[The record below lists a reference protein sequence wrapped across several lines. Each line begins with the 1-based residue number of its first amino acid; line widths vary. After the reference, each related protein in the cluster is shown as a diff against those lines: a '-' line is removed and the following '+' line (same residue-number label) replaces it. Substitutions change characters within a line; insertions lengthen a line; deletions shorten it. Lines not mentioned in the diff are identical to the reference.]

1 MMMNDDLKKRTGYAR
16 ILSALQLTRL
26 ESPYSKSP
34 VKSPV
39 KSLGN
44 IQRNALRF
52 SLEAPIPKII
62 VCENC
67 PDKPEF
73 YGKEYHGLLGHKE
86 ATVLLENEPNGAFLI
101 RRGNPYNDFYTLTW
115 RFNNRIHHYKLYY
128 DGTYYLKDKRYETV
142 YDLVADGLIIRHMEL
157 KAHHILDMINSE
169 QHRTRY
175 TESPYV
181 TLNRRKLNTLS
192 QIKQNSNRSSPINN
206 KTETQN
212 IELDVEPKKPMLD
225 LTPTLEDNPLIIK
238 YSKCHSFKVHTFKGL
253 NWCELCANF
262 LWGFTAQGV
271 KCEDCGF
278 IAHSKC
284 SERVPNHCV
293 PDLKKLR
300 GVFGIDLTTL
310 LNAHAS
316 TLPFVVR
323 KCVIEIE
330 SRGMDSEGIYRVSGF
345 ADEIEALK
353 MAFDKDGEA
362 TDLSVYS
369 NINVV
374 AGTLKLYLRLL
385 PVPLI
390 TYEVHPKLVEA
401 IQVKTTAAQ
410 ITMLRQCLDMLP
422 PAHFNCLQYM
432 VQHLH
437 RVTQQAEVNK
447 MSAHNLS
454 TVFAPTLVATP
465 PAITDLAF
473 EIRALQALIENCPQ
487 IYYGNK

>member
-1 MMMNDDLKKRTGYAR
+1 MDNLKNIWKPELYR
-16 ILSALQLTRL
+16 IQ
-26 ESPYSKSP
+26 
-34 VKSPV
+34 
-39 KSLGN
+39 
-44 IQRNALRF
+44 
-52 SLEAPIPKII
+52 LEAPVPKRVI
-62 VCENC
+62 CENC
-67 PDKPEF
+67 PERPEF
-73 YGKEYHGLLGHKE
+73 YGKEYHGVMGHKE
-86 ATVLLENEPNGAFLI
+86 AALILDGESNGSFLI
-101 RRGNPYNDFYTLTW
+101 RKGNESNDFYTLSW
-115 RFNNRIHHYKLYY
+115 RFNDRIHHYKLFY
-128 DGTYYLKDKRYETV
+128 DGTHYIKEKRYDTI
-142 YDLVADGLIIRHMEL
+142 YDLVADGLIICHMEL
-157 KAHHILDMINSE
+157 KAHHILEMINS
-169 QHRTRY
+169 RTNY

-181 TLNRRKLNTLS
+181 TLNRRKLKSTLTEIH
-192 QIKQNSNRSSPINN
+192 QTPKNASPISRNDDQILEIVSDK
-206 KTETQN
+206 KT
-212 IELDVEPKKPMLD
+212 LV
-225 LTPTLEDNPLIIK
+225 LTPTIEDSPLLYK
-238 YSKCHSFKVHTFKGL
+238 YLKSHNFKVHTFKGL

-284 SERVPNHCV
+284 SDVVPNHCL

-310 LNAHAS
+310 LNAHSS

-323 KCVIEIE
+323 KCVNEIE
-330 SRGMDSEGIYRVSGF
+330 ARGMDSEGIYRVSGF

-353 MAFDKDGEA
+353 LAFDKDGEA
-362 TDLSVYS
+362 ADLSVYS
-369 NINVV
+369 NINVI

-385 PVPLI
+385 PVPLV
-390 TYEVHPKLVEA
+390 TYEVHPALVNA
-401 IQVKTTAAQ
+401 IQMKTTALQ
-410 ITMLRQCLDMLP
+410 VTMLRECLDMLP

-437 RVTQQAEVNK
+437 RVSQQADVNK

-473 EIRALQALIENCPQ
+473 EIRALQALIDYCPQ

>member
-1 MMMNDDLKKRTGYAR
+1 MEDLR
-16 ILSALQLTRL
+16 
-26 ESPYSKSP
+26 
-34 VKSPV
+34 
-39 KSLGN
+39 N
-44 IQRNALRF
+44 IWKPELYHIQM
-52 SLEAPIPKII
+52 EAPLPKRIS
-62 VCENC
+62 CDNC
-67 PDKPEF
+67 TDRPEF
-73 YGKEYHGLLGHKE
+73 YGKEYHGILGHKE

-101 RRGNPYNDFYTLTW
+101 RKGNEYNDFYTLTW
-115 RFNNRIHHYKLYY
+115 RFNDRIHHYKLYY
-128 DGTYYLKDKRYETV
+128 DGTHYMKDKRYDTI
-142 YDLVADGLIIRHMEL
+142 YDLVADGLITCHMEL
-157 KAHHILDMINSE
+157 KAQPILDMINAKAN
-169 QHRTRY
+169 Y

-192 QIKQNSNRSSPINN
+192 RIQQTTNKSSPLFND
-206 KTETQN
+206 K
-212 IELDVEPKKPMLD
+212 IEVKPPVDNTTKKPTFD
-225 LTPTLEDNPLIIK
+225 LTPTWEENPLLMK
-238 YSKCHSFKVHTFKGL
+238 YSKSHSFKVHTFKGL

-284 SERVPNHCV
+284 SERVPNHCT
-293 PDLKKLR
+293 PDLKKIR

-310 LNAHAS
+310 LNAHSS

-323 KCVIEIE
+323 KCVNEIE
-330 SRGMDSEGIYRVSGF
+330 ARGMDSEGIYRVSGF

-362 TDLSVYS
+362 ADLSQYS

-385 PVPLI
+385 PVPLV
-390 TYEVHPKLVEA
+390 TYEVHPKLVQA
-401 IQVKTTAAQ
+401 IQIKTVSSQ
-410 ITMLRQCLDMLP
+410 VSMLRECLDSLP

-437 RVTQQAEVNK
+437 RVSQLAEVNK

-473 EIRALQALIENCPQ
+473 EIRALQALIEYCPQ
-487 IYYGNK
+487 IYYGNN

>member
-1 MMMNDDLKKRTGYAR
+1 
-16 ILSALQLTRL
+16 
-26 ESPYSKSP
+26 
-34 VKSPV
+34 
-39 KSLGN
+39 
-44 IQRNALRF
+44 
-52 SLEAPIPKII
+52 
-62 VCENC
+62 
-67 PDKPEF
+67 
-73 YGKEYHGLLGHKE
+73 
-86 ATVLLENEPNGAFLI
+86 
-101 RRGNPYNDFYTLTW
+101 
-115 RFNNRIHHYKLYY
+115 
-128 DGTYYLKDKRYETV
+128 
-142 YDLVADGLIIRHMEL
+142 MEL
-157 KAHHILDMINSE
+157 KAHHILEMINLQTS
-169 QHRTRY
+169 Y

-181 TLNRRKLNTLS
+181 TLNRKKLNTLTKIHQTS
-192 QIKQNSNRSSPINN
+192 RSASPAVIKKDDIESFGLN
-206 KTETQN
+206 KKMN
-212 IELDVEPKKPMLD
+212 FD
-225 LTPTLEDNPLIIK
+225 LTPTIEDAPYFK
-238 YSKCHSFKVHTFKGL
+238 YSKNHNFKVHTFKGL

-284 SERVPNHCV
+284 SERVPNHCL

-310 LNAHAS
+310 LNAHSS

-323 KCVIEIE
+323 KCVNEIE
-330 SRGMDSEGIYRVSGF
+330 TRGLDQEGIYRVSGF

-353 MAFDKDGEA
+353 MAFDRDGEA

-390 TYEVHPKLVEA
+390 TYDVHPKLISA
-401 IQVKTTAAQ
+401 IQLKTSMVQ
-410 ITMLRQCLDMLP
+410 ISMLRECLDNLP

-432 VQHLH
+432 VQHLYKVSQH
-437 RVTQQAEVNK
+437 AELNK

-465 PAITDLAF
+465 PAITDLSF
-473 EIRALQALIENCPQ
+473 EIRALQAIIENCPQ
-487 IYYGNK
+487 IYYVCK

>member
-1 MMMNDDLKKRTGYAR
+1 MENLKNIWKPELYR
-16 ILSALQLTRL
+16 IQM
-26 ESPYSKSP
+26 
-34 VKSPV
+34 
-39 KSLGN
+39 
-44 IQRNALRF
+44 
-52 SLEAPIPKII
+52 EAPVPKRIT
-62 VCENC
+62 CEAC
-67 PDKPEF
+67 SDRPEF
-73 YGKEYHGLLGHKE
+73 YGKEYHGIMGHKE
-86 ATVLLENEPNGAFLI
+86 ATLILEDEPNGAFLI
-101 RRGNPYNDFYTLTW
+101 RKGNEFNDFYTLTW
-115 RFNNRIHHYKLYY
+115 RFNNKIHHYKLYY
-128 DGTYYLKDKRYETV
+128 DGTHYIKDKRYDSI
-142 YDLVADGLIIRHMEL
+142 YDLVADGLITCHMEL
-157 KAHHILDMINSE
+157 KAHHILEMINS
-169 QHRTRY
+169 RTNY

-181 TLNRRKLNTLS
+181 TLNRRKLNTLTKNY
-192 QIKQNSNRSSPINN
+192 QESNRASPINISEGKILEIASDLGKVN
-206 KTETQN
+206 F
-212 IELDVEPKKPMLD
+212 D
-225 LTPTLEDNPLIIK
+225 LTPAIEDSPLLYK
-238 YSKCHSFKVHTFKGL
+238 YLKPHSFKVHTFKGL

-284 SERVPNHCV
+284 SENVPNHCL

-310 LNAHAS
+310 LNAHSS

-323 KCVIEIE
+323 KCVNEIE
-330 SRGMDSEGIYRVSGF
+330 ARGMDSEGIYRVSGF

-369 NINVV
+369 NINVI

-390 TYEVHPKLVEA
+390 TFEVHPKLVNA
-401 IQVKTTAAQ
+401 IQTKTTALQ
-410 ITMLRQCLDMLP
+410 VSMLRECLDSLP

-437 RVTQQAEVNK
+437 RVSQRADENK

-473 EIRALQALIENCPQ
+473 EIRALQVLIEFCPQ
-487 IYYGNK
+487 IYYGNQ

>member
-1 MMMNDDLKKRTGYAR
+1 MENLRNIWKPELYR
-16 ILSALQLTRL
+16 IQ
-26 ESPYSKSP
+26 
-34 VKSPV
+34 
-39 KSLGN
+39 
-44 IQRNALRF
+44 
-52 SLEAPIPKII
+52 LEAPVPKRII
-62 VCENC
+62 CEEC
-67 PDKPEF
+67 SDRPLF
-73 YGKEYHGLLGHKE
+73 YGKEYHGIMGHKE
-86 ATVLLENEPNGAFLI
+86 ATLLLEDEPNGAFLI
-101 RRGNPYNDFYTLTW
+101 RKGNEHNDFYTLTW
-115 RFNNRIHHYKLYY
+115 RFNNKVHHYKLYY
-128 DGTYYLKDKRYETV
+128 DGTHYIKDKRYDSI
-142 YDLVADGLIIRHMEL
+142 YDLVADGLITCHMEL
-157 KAHHILDMINSE
+157 KARHIMEMINS
-169 QHRTRY
+169 QTNY

-181 TLNRRKLNTLS
+181 TLNRRKINTLTKIH
-192 QIKQNSNRSSPINN
+192 QASNRSSPIIN
-206 KTETQN
+206 KN
-212 IELDVEPKKPMLD
+212 DGKIIEIESDIKKMNFD
-225 LTPTLEDNPLIIK
+225 LTPTLEDSPLLSK
-238 YSKCHSFKVHTFKGL
+238 YTKSHSFKVHTFKGL

-310 LNAHAS
+310 LNAHSS
-316 TLPFVVR
+316 TLPFVVK

-330 SRGMDSEGIYRVSGF
+330 TRGLDSEGIYRVSGF

-369 NINVV
+369 NINVI

-390 TYEVHPKLVEA
+390 TFEVHPKLVNA
-401 IQVKTTAAQ
+401 IQTKTAALQ
-410 ITMLRQCLDMLP
+410 VTMLREALDMLP

-437 RVTQQAEVNK
+437 RIAQHADVNK

-473 EIRALQALIENCPQ
+473 EIRALQALIEYCPQ

>member
-1 MMMNDDLKKRTGYAR
+1 MENLKNIWKPELYR
-16 ILSALQLTRL
+16 IQM
-26 ESPYSKSP
+26 
-34 VKSPV
+34 
-39 KSLGN
+39 
-44 IQRNALRF
+44 
-52 SLEAPIPKII
+52 EAPKPKRV
-62 VCENC
+62 VCDNLE
-67 PDKPEF
+67 DRPEF
-73 YGKEYHGLLGHKE
+73 YGREYHGVMSHKE
-86 ATVLLENEPNGAFLI
+86 ATAILENEPNGAFLI
-101 RRGNPYNDFYTLTW
+101 RKGSQNNDFYTLTLK
-115 RFNNRIHHYKLYY
+115 FDDKIHHYKLYY
-128 DGTYYLKDKRYETV
+128 DGSHYIGTKHYETI
-142 YDLVADGLIIRHMEL
+142 YDLVADGLVTCHMEL
-157 KAHHILDMINSE
+157 KAHHIVEMINS
-169 QHRTRY
+169 RASY
-175 TESPYV
+175 PESPYV

-192 QIKQNSNRSSPINN
+192 RMQQTSNNSSPIIINTES
-206 KTETQN
+206 KVITETDG
-212 IELDVEPKKPMLD
+212 LKKPPFD
-225 LTPTLEDNPLIIK
+225 LTPSIEDNPL
-238 YSKCHSFKVHTFKGL
+238 
-253 NWCELCANF
+253 LCANF

-310 LNAHAS
+310 LNAHSS
-316 TLPFVVR
+316 TLPFVVK
-323 KCVIEIE
+323 KCVNEIE
-330 SRGMDSEGIYRVSGF
+330 DRGMDSEGIYRVSGF

-353 MAFDKDGEA
+353 LAFDRDGEA
-362 TDLSVYS
+362 ADLSVYS

-390 TYEVHPKLVEA
+390 TYEVHPKLVQA
-401 IQVKTTAAQ
+401 IQMKTQAQQ
-410 ITMLRQCLDMLP
+410 ITSLRECLDSLP

-437 RVTQQAEVNK
+437 RVSQLADVNK

-473 EIRALQALIENCPQ
+473 EIRALQILIEHCPQ
-487 IYYGNK
+487 IYYGSK

>member
-1 MMMNDDLKKRTGYAR
+1 MENLKNIWKPELYR
-16 ILSALQLTRL
+16 IQ
-26 ESPYSKSP
+26 
-34 VKSPV
+34 
-39 KSLGN
+39 
-44 IQRNALRF
+44 
-52 SLEAPIPKII
+52 LEAPTPKRLI
-62 VCENC
+62 CENC
-67 PDKPEF
+67 PDRPEF
-73 YGKEYHGLLGHKE
+73 YGKEYHGIMGHKE
-86 ATVLLENEPNGAFLI
+86 ASLLLENESNGAFLI
-101 RRGNPYNDFYTLTW
+101 RKGNQHNDFFTLTW
-115 RFNNRIHHYKLYY
+115 RFNDKIHHYKLYY
-128 DGTYYLKDKRYETV
+128 DGTHYIKDKRYDTI
-142 YDLVADGLIIRHMEL
+142 YDLVADGLITCHMEI
-157 KAHHILDMINSE
+157 KAHHILEMINS
-169 QHRTRY
+169 RTSY
-175 TESPYV
+175 TDSPYV
-181 TLNRRKLNTLS
+181 TLNRRKMNTLS
-192 QIKQNSNRSSPINN
+192 QMHKASNRSSPIINRL
-206 KTETQN
+206 ETTQS
-212 IELDVEPKKPMLD
+212 DVTVKKMNYD
-225 LTPTLEDNPLIIK
+225 LTPTIEDIPLLYK
-238 YSKCHSFKVHTFKGL
+238 YSKAHTFKVHTFKGL

-284 SERVPNHCV
+284 SERVPNHCL

-310 LNAHAS
+310 LNAHSS
-316 TLPFVVR
+316 TLPFVVK
-323 KCVIEIE
+323 KCVNEIE
-330 SRGMDSEGIYRVSGF
+330 ARGMDSEGIYRVSGF

-369 NINVV
+369 NINVI

-390 TYEVHPKLVEA
+390 TYEVHPKLVSA
-401 IQVKTTAAQ
+401 IQMKTTSVQ
-410 ITMLRQCLDMLP
+410 VTMLRECLDLLP

-437 RVTQQAEVNK
+437 RVSQLAEVNK

-465 PAITDLAF
+465 QAISDLAS
-473 EIRALQALIENCPQ
+473 EIRALQTLIEYCPQ

>member
-1 MMMNDDLKKRTGYAR
+1 MENLRNIWKPELYR
-16 ILSALQLTRL
+16 IQ
-26 ESPYSKSP
+26 
-34 VKSPV
+34 
-39 KSLGN
+39 
-44 IQRNALRF
+44 
-52 SLEAPIPKII
+52 LEAPVPKPLI
-62 VCENC
+62 CENC
-67 PDKPEF
+67 PVRPEF
-73 YGKEYHGLLGHKE
+73 YGKEYHGIMGHKE
-86 ATVLLENEPNGAFLI
+86 ASLLLDNEPNGAFLI
-101 RRGNPYNDFYTLTW
+101 RKGNENNDFYTLTW
-115 RFNNRIHHYKLYY
+115 RFNDKVHHYKLYY
-128 DGTYYLKDKRYETV
+128 DGTHYIKDKRYETIH
-142 YDLVADGLIIRHMEL
+142 DLVADGLITCHMEI
-157 KAHHILDMINSE
+157 KAHHILEMINS
-169 QHRTRY
+169 RTSY
-175 TESPYV
+175 TDSPYV
-181 TLNRRKLNTLS
+181 TLNRRKMNTLS
-192 QIKQNSNRSSPINN
+192 QIHQASNRSSPITNRLENAN
-206 KTETQN
+206 KPNVTVKRIN
-212 IELDVEPKKPMLD
+212 FD
-225 LTPTLEDNPLIIK
+225 LTPTIEDIPLLYK
-238 YSKCHSFKVHTFKGL
+238 YSKSHSFKVHTFKGL

-278 IAHSKC
+278 IAHTKC
-284 SERVPNHCV
+284 SERVPNHCL

-310 LNAHAS
+310 LNAHSS
-316 TLPFVVR
+316 TLPFVVK
-323 KCVIEIE
+323 KCVNEIE
-330 SRGMDSEGIYRVSGF
+330 TRGMDSEGIYRVSGF

-369 NINVV
+369 NINVI

-390 TYEVHPKLVEA
+390 TYEVHPKLVNA
-401 IQVKTTAAQ
+401 IQMKTTAAQ
-410 ITMLRQCLDMLP
+410 VTSLRECLDLLP

-437 RVTQQAEVNK
+437 RVSQLADLNK

-473 EIRALQALIENCPQ
+473 EIRALQALIEFCPQ

>member
-1 MMMNDDLKKRTGYAR
+1 MENLRNIWKPELYR
-16 ILSALQLTRL
+16 IQM
-26 ESPYSKSP
+26 
-34 VKSPV
+34 
-39 KSLGN
+39 
-44 IQRNALRF
+44 
-52 SLEAPIPKII
+52 EAPLPKRIS
-62 VCENC
+62 CENC
-67 PDKPEF
+67 PDRPEF
-73 YGKEYHGLLGHKE
+73 YGKEYHGIMGHKE
-86 ATVLLENEPNGAFLI
+86 ATLLLENEPNGAFLI
-101 RRGNPYNDFYTLTW
+101 RKGNQYNDFYTLTW
-115 RFNNRIHHYKLYY
+115 RFDDKIHHYKLYY
-128 DGTYYLKDKRYETV
+128 DGTHYIKDKRYDTI
-142 YDLVADGLIIRHMEL
+142 YDLVADGLITCHMEL
-157 KAHHILDMINSE
+157 KAHQILEMINSKAN
-169 QHRTRY
+169 Y

-192 QIKQNSNRSSPINN
+192 QIQQTTNKPIVSPA
-206 KTETQN
+206 K
-212 IELDVEPKKPMLD
+212 VESKLAIDISAPKKPVFD
-225 LTPTLEDNPLIIK
+225 LTPSSEDNPLLIK
-238 YSKCHSFKVHTFKGL
+238 YSKSHSFKTHTFKGL

-284 SERVPNHCV
+284 SERVPNHCL

-310 LNAHAS
+310 LNAHSS

-323 KCVIEIE
+323 KCVNEIE
-330 SRGMDSEGIYRVSGF
+330 ARGMDSEGIYRVSGF

-362 TDLSVYS
+362 ADLSVYS
-369 NINVV
+369 NINVI

-390 TYEVHPKLVEA
+390 TYEVHPKLVQA
-401 IQVKTTAAQ
+401 IQTKTVASQ
-410 ITMLRQCLDMLP
+410 IAMLRECLDLLP

-437 RVTQQAEVNK
+437 RVSQQAEVNK

-473 EIRALQALIENCPQ
+473 EIRALQALIEYCPQ

>member
-1 MMMNDDLKKRTGYAR
+1 MENIKNIWKPELYR
-16 ILSALQLTRL
+16 IQM
-26 ESPYSKSP
+26 
-34 VKSPV
+34 
-39 KSLGN
+39 
-44 IQRNALRF
+44 
-52 SLEAPIPKII
+52 EAPLPKR
-62 VCENC
+62 VSCENC
-67 PDKPEF
+67 FDRPEF
-73 YGKEYHGLLGHKE
+73 YGKEYHGIVGHKE
-86 ATVLLENEPNGAFLI
+86 ATALLENEPNGAFLI
-101 RRGNPYNDFYTLTW
+101 RKGNQYNDFYTLTW
-115 RFNNRIHHYKLYY
+115 RFNDKIHHYKLYY
-128 DGTYYLKDKRYETV
+128 DGTHYIKEKRYDTI
-142 YDLVADGLIIRHMEL
+142 YDLVADGLITCHMEL
-157 KAHHILDMINSE
+157 KASHILEMINS
-169 QHRTRY
+169 RANY
-175 TESPYV
+175 TDSPYV
-181 TLNRRKLNTLS
+181 TLNRRKLRTLS
-192 QIKQNSNRSSPINN
+192 NIQQASNKSSPVI
-206 KTETQN
+206 KVDDKN
-212 IELDVEPKKPMLD
+212 ISMIDSIKMPIFD
-225 LTPTLEDNPLIIK
+225 LTPTLEDNPLLTK
-238 YSKCHSFKVHTFKGL
+238 YSKAHTFKVHTFKGL

-284 SERVPNHCV
+284 SERVPNDCV

-310 LNAHAS
+310 LNAHSS

-323 KCVIEIE
+323 KCVNEIE
-330 SRGMDSEGIYRVSGF
+330 NRGMDSEGIYRVSGF

-390 TYEVHPKLVEA
+390 TYEVHPKLIQA
-401 IQVKTTAAQ
+401 IQIKSQVHQIAA
-410 ITMLRQCLDMLP
+410 LRECLDSLP

-437 RVTQQAEVNK
+437 RVSLQAEMNK

-473 EIRALQALIENCPQ
+473 EIRALQMLIECCPQ

>member
-1 MMMNDDLKKRTGYAR
+1 MENLK
-16 ILSALQLTRL
+16 
-26 ESPYSKSP
+26 
-34 VKSPV
+34 
-39 KSLGN
+39 N
-44 IQRNALRF
+44 IWKPELYKIQ
-52 SLEAPIPKII
+52 LEAPLPKRII
-62 VCENC
+62 CENC
-67 PDKPEF
+67 PDRPEF
-73 YGKEYHGLLGHKE
+73 YGKEYHGVVGHKE
-86 ATVLLENEPNGAFLI
+86 ATLLLENEPNGAYII
-101 RRGNPYNDFYTLTW
+101 RKGNQCNDFYTLTL
-115 RFNNRIHHYKLYY
+115 RFNDKIHHYKLYY
-128 DGTYYLKDKRYETV
+128 DGKHYMKDKRYETV
-142 YDLVADGLIIRHMEL
+142 HDLVRDGLITCHMEL
-157 KAHHILDMINSE
+157 KANHILEMINSE
-169 QHRTRY
+169 QHRTKY
-175 TESPYV
+175 TDSPYV

-192 QIKQNSNRSSPINN
+192 QIKQSSNRSSPLFN
-206 KTETQN
+206 KTEQN
-212 IELDVEPKKPMLD
+212 VELDIETKKPTFD
-225 LTPTLEDNPLIIK
+225 LTPSLEDNPLLIK

-316 TLPFVVR
+316 TLPFVVK

-330 SRGMDSEGIYRVSGF
+330 ARGMDSEGIYRVSGF

-385 PVPLI
+385 PVPLV

-401 IQVKTTAAQ
+401 IQMKTTAAQ
-410 ITMLRQCLDMLP
+410 IAMLRECLDKLP

-432 VQHLH
+432 VQHLY
-437 RVTQQAEVNK
+437 RVAQQSEVNK
-447 MSAHNLS
+447 MSPHNLS

>member
-1 MMMNDDLKKRTGYAR
+1 MENLKNIWKPELYR
-16 ILSALQLTRL
+16 IQM
-26 ESPYSKSP
+26 
-34 VKSPV
+34 
-39 KSLGN
+39 
-44 IQRNALRF
+44 
-52 SLEAPIPKII
+52 EAPLPKRIM
-62 VCENC
+62 CENC
-67 PDKPEF
+67 PNRPEF
-73 YGKEYHGLLGHKE
+73 YGKEYHGIMGHKE
-86 ATVLLENEPNGAFLI
+86 ATLLLEDEPNGAFLI
-101 RRGNPYNDFYTLTW
+101 RKGNEYNDFYTLSW
-115 RFNNRIHHYKLYY
+115 KFNDRIHHYKLYY
-128 DGTYYLKDKRYETV
+128 DGTHYIKDKRYDTI
-142 YDLVADGLIIRHMEL
+142 YDLVADGLITCHMEL
-157 KAHHILDMINSE
+157 KAQHILEMINS
-169 QHRTRY
+169 RANY

-181 TLNRRKLNTLS
+181 TLNRKKLKTLS
-192 QIKQNSNRSSPINN
+192 QIQQESNRASPIFLKSDTKQEKHNDRPPPPFN
-206 KTETQN
+206 
-212 IELDVEPKKPMLD
+212 
-225 LTPTLEDNPLIIK
+225 LTPTLEDPPPFYK
-238 YSKCHSFKVHTFKGL
+238 YSKSHSFKVHTFKGL

-310 LNAHAS
+310 LNAHSS

-323 KCVIEIE
+323 KCVNEIE
-330 SRGMDSEGIYRVSGF
+330 NRGLDSEGIYRVSGF

-353 MAFDKDGEA
+353 LAFDRDGEA

-390 TYEVHPKLVEA
+390 TYEVHPKLINA
-401 IQVKTTAAQ
+401 IQMKTTVVQVA
-410 ITMLRQCLDMLP
+410 MLRECLDLLP

-437 RVTQQAEVNK
+437 RVAQHAEVNK
-447 MSAHNLS
+447 MSPHNLS

-465 PAITDLAF
+465 PAITDLSF
-473 EIRALQALIENCPQ
+473 EIRALQALIEYCPQ
-487 IYYGNK
+487 IYYNNK

>member
-1 MMMNDDLKKRTGYAR
+1 MENLKNIWKPELYR
-16 ILSALQLTRL
+16 IQM
-26 ESPYSKSP
+26 
-34 VKSPV
+34 
-39 KSLGN
+39 
-44 IQRNALRF
+44 
-52 SLEAPIPKII
+52 EAPTPKRII
-62 VCENC
+62 CENC
-67 PDKPEF
+67 PNRPEF
-73 YGKEYHGLLGHKE
+73 YGKEYHGVMGHKE
-86 ATVLLENEPNGAFLI
+86 ATLLLEDEPNGAFLI
-101 RRGNPYNDFYTLTW
+101 RKGNELNDFYTLSW
-115 RFNNRIHHYKLYY
+115 RFNDRIHHYKLYY
-128 DGTYYLKDKRYETV
+128 DGTHYIKDKRYDCI
-142 YDLVADGLIIRHMEL
+142 YDLVADGLIFCHMEL
-157 KAHHILDMINSE
+157 KAHHILEMINC
-169 QHRTRY
+169 RTNY

-192 QIKQNSNRSSPINN
+192 KMQQASNKSSPIFHKNEN
-206 KTETQN
+206 KIVEVDN
-212 IELDVEPKKPMLD
+212 DVKKTLD
-225 LTPTLEDNPLIIK
+225 LTPTVEDSPLLFK
-238 YSKCHSFKVHTFKGL
+238 YLKAHSFKLHTFKGL

-284 SERVPNHCV
+284 SERVPNHCL

-310 LNAHAS
+310 LNAHSS

-323 KCVIEIE
+323 KCVNEIE
-330 SRGMDSEGIYRVSGF
+330 ARGMDSEGIYRVSGF

-353 MAFDKDGEA
+353 MAFDKDGES
-362 TDLSVYS
+362 TDLSVFS
-369 NINVV
+369 NINVI

-390 TYEVHPKLVEA
+390 TYDVHPKLISA
-401 IQVKTTAAQ
+401 IQTKTTALQ
-410 ITMLRQCLDMLP
+410 VTMLRECLDLLP

-432 VQHLH
+432 VQHLN
-437 RVTQQAEVNK
+437 RVSQHADVNK

-473 EIRALQALIENCPQ
+473 EIRALQALIEFCPQ
-487 IYYGNK
+487 IYYGSK

>member
-1 MMMNDDLKKRTGYAR
+1 MDNLKNIWKPELYR
-16 ILSALQLTRL
+16 IQM
-26 ESPYSKSP
+26 
-34 VKSPV
+34 
-39 KSLGN
+39 
-44 IQRNALRF
+44 
-52 SLEAPIPKII
+52 EAPVPKRLI
-62 VCENC
+62 CENC
-67 PDKPEF
+67 PDRPEF
-73 YGKEYHGLLGHKE
+73 YGKEYHGVMGHRE
-86 ATVLLENEPNGAFLI
+86 AALFLDGEPNGAFLI
-101 RRGNPYNDFYTLTW
+101 RKGNECNDFYTLSW
-115 RFNNRIHHYKLYY
+115 RFNDRIHHYKLYY
-128 DGTYYLKDKRYETV
+128 DGTHYIKEKRYDSI
-142 YDLVADGLIIRHMEL
+142 YDLVADGLIICHMEL
-157 KAHHILDMINSE
+157 KAHHILEMINS
-169 QHRTRY
+169 RTNY

-181 TLNRRKLNTLS
+181 TLNRRKLKNTLTEIH
-192 QIKQNSNRSSPINN
+192 QAPKNGSPINRN
-206 KTETQN
+206 DNQILEIETD
-212 IELDVEPKKPMLD
+212 IKKPLD
-225 LTPTLEDNPLIIK
+225 LTPIEDSPLLFK
-238 YSKCHSFKVHTFKGL
+238 YLKSHNFKVHTFKGL

-284 SERVPNHCV
+284 SDVVPNHCL

-310 LNAHAS
+310 LNAHSS

-323 KCVIEIE
+323 KCVNEIE
-330 SRGMDSEGIYRVSGF
+330 ARGMDSEGIYRVSGF

-353 MAFDKDGEA
+353 LAFDKDGEA
-362 TDLSVYS
+362 ADLSVYS
-369 NINVV
+369 NINVI

-390 TYEVHPKLVEA
+390 TYEVHPHLVNA
-401 IQVKTTAAQ
+401 IQMKTPSRQ
-410 ITMLRQCLDMLP
+410 VSMLRECLDMLP

-437 RVTQQAEVNK
+437 RVSQQADVNK

-465 PAITDLAF
+465 PAISDLAA
-473 EIRALQALIENCPQ
+473 EIRALQALIEHCPQ

>member
-1 MMMNDDLKKRTGYAR
+1 M
-16 ILSALQLTRL
+16 
-26 ESPYSKSP
+26 
-34 VKSPV
+34 
-39 KSLGN
+39 
-44 IQRNALRF
+44 
-52 SLEAPIPKII
+52 EAPLPKRIN
-62 VCENC
+62 CENC
-67 PDKPEF
+67 PDRPEF
-73 YGKEYHGLLGHKE
+73 YGKEYHGIMGHKE
-86 ATVLLENEPNGAFLI
+86 ATLLLENEPNGAFLI
-101 RRGNPYNDFYTLTW
+101 RKGNQYNDFYTLTW
-115 RFNNRIHHYKLYY
+115 RFDDKVHHFKLYY
-128 DGTYYLKDKRYETV
+128 DGTHYLKDKHYDTI
-142 YDLVADGLIIRHMEL
+142 YDLVADGLITCHMEL
-157 KAHHILDMINSE
+157 KAHPILEMINSKAN
-169 QHRTRY
+169 Y

-181 TLNRRKLNTLS
+181 TLNRRKLNNLS
-192 QIKQNSNRSSPINN
+192 RIQQASNKSSPLAN
-206 KTETQN
+206 E
-212 IELDVEPKKPMLD
+212 IEVKPMIDNTLKKPVFD
-225 LTPTLEDNPLIIK
+225 LTPSSEENPLLMK
-238 YSKCHSFKVHTFKGL
+238 YSKSHSFKVHTFKGL

-284 SERVPNHCV
+284 SERVPNHCL
-293 PDLKKLR
+293 PDLKKIR

-310 LNAHAS
+310 LNAHSS

-323 KCVIEIE
+323 KCVNEIE
-330 SRGMDSEGIYRVSGF
+330 ARGMDSEGIYRVSGF

-362 TDLSVYS
+362 ADLSVYS

-385 PVPLI
+385 PVPLV
-390 TYEVHPKLVEA
+390 TYEVHPKLVQA
-401 IQVKTTAAQ
+401 IQMKTVTSQ
-410 ITMLRQCLDMLP
+410 VGMLRECLDLLP

-437 RVTQQAEVNK
+437 RVSQLAEVNK

-473 EIRALQALIENCPQ
+473 EIRALQALIEYCPQ

>member
-1 MMMNDDLKKRTGYAR
+1 MENLKNIWKPELYR
-16 ILSALQLTRL
+16 IQM
-26 ESPYSKSP
+26 
-34 VKSPV
+34 
-39 KSLGN
+39 
-44 IQRNALRF
+44 
-52 SLEAPIPKII
+52 EAPVPKRII
-62 VCENC
+62 CENC
-67 PDKPEF
+67 TYKPEF
-73 YGKEYHGLLGHKE
+73 YGKEYHGIMGHKE
-86 ATVLLENEPNGAFLI
+86 ATLLLEEEPNGAFLI
-101 RRGNPYNDFYTLTW
+101 RKGNENNDFYTLTW
-115 RFNNRIHHYKLYY
+115 RFNDKIHHYKLYY
-128 DGTYYLKDKRYETV
+128 DGTHYIKEKRYETI
-142 YDLVADGLIIRHMEL
+142 YDLVADGLITCHMEL
-157 KAHHILDMINSE
+157 CAHHILDMINS
-169 QHRTRY
+169 RASY

-181 TLNRRKLNTLS
+181 TLNRRKINTLTKIHQPS
-192 QIKQNSNRSSPINN
+192 LKTSPTFNRLESKTGPDIKGG
-206 KTETQN
+206 
-212 IELDVEPKKPMLD
+212 KKPLLD
-225 LTPTLEDNPLIIK
+225 LSPTIGDNPLLYK
-238 YSKCHSFKVHTFKGL
+238 YHKSHSFKVHTFKGL

-310 LNAHAS
+310 LNAHSS
-316 TLPFVVR
+316 TLPFVVK
-323 KCVIEIE
+323 KCVNEIE
-330 SRGMDSEGIYRVSGF
+330 ARGMDSEGIYRVSGF

-353 MAFDKDGEA
+353 MAFDRDGEA
-362 TDLSVYS
+362 ADLSVYS

-390 TYEVHPKLVEA
+390 TYEVHPKLVSA
-401 IQVKTTAAQ
+401 IQMKTTAVQ
-410 ITMLRQCLDMLP
+410 VTMLRECLDSLP

-437 RVTQQAEVNK
+437 RVSQQAELNK
-447 MSAHNLS
+447 MSPYNLS

-465 PAITDLAF
+465 PAITNLAC
-473 EIRALQALIENCPQ
+473 EIRALQVLIEYCPQ

>member
-1 MMMNDDLKKRTGYAR
+1 M
-16 ILSALQLTRL
+16 
-26 ESPYSKSP
+26 
-34 VKSPV
+34 
-39 KSLGN
+39 
-44 IQRNALRF
+44 
-52 SLEAPIPKII
+52 EAPLPKR
-62 VCENC
+62 VACDNC
-67 PDKPEF
+67 PDRPEF
-73 YGKEYHGLLGHKE
+73 YGKEYHGIMGHKE
-86 ATVLLENEPNGAFLI
+86 ATLLLENEPNGAFLI
-101 RRGNPYNDFYTLTW
+101 RKGKQSNDFYTLTW
-115 RFNNRIHHYKLYY
+115 RFNDKIHHYKLYY
-128 DGTYYLKDKRYETV
+128 DGTHYLKEKRYDTV
-142 YDLVADGLIIRHMEL
+142 YDLVADGLIACHMEI
-157 KAHHILDMINSE
+157 KAHHILEMINS
-169 QHRTRY
+169 RTNY

-192 QIKQNSNRSSPINN
+192 KIQQASNRSSPIINRIDC
-206 KTETQN
+206 KD
-212 IELDVEPKKPMLD
+212 IDIDPKKPPFN
-225 LTPTLEDNPLIIK
+225 LTPMIEDNPLVIK
-238 YSKCHSFKVHTFKGL
+238 YSKSHGFKVHTFKGL

-278 IAHSKC
+278 IAHIKC
-284 SERVPNHCV
+284 SERVPNQCV

-310 LNAHAS
+310 LNAHSS

-323 KCVIEIE
+323 KCVNEIE
-330 SRGMDSEGIYRVSGF
+330 NRGMDSEGIYRVSGF

-353 MAFDKDGEA
+353 LAFDRDGEA

-390 TYEVHPKLVEA
+390 TYEVHPVLVQA
-401 IQVKTTAAQ
+401 IQAKTTEQ
-410 ITMLRQCLDMLP
+410 QTIMLRECLDLLP

-437 RVTQQAEVNK
+437 RVSLQAEVNK

-473 EIRALQALIENCPQ
+473 EIRALQVLIEYCPQ
-487 IYYGNK
+487 IYYGNQ

>member
-1 MMMNDDLKKRTGYAR
+1 MENLKNIWKPELYR
-16 ILSALQLTRL
+16 IQ
-26 ESPYSKSP
+26 
-34 VKSPV
+34 
-39 KSLGN
+39 
-44 IQRNALRF
+44 
-52 SLEAPIPKII
+52 LEAPKPKRV
-62 VCENC
+62 VCDNLDER
-67 PDKPEF
+67 PEF
-73 YGKEYHGLLGHKE
+73 YGREYHGVISHKE
-86 ATVLLENEPNGAFLI
+86 ATLILENEPNGAFLI
-101 RRGNPYNDFYTLTW
+101 RKGSQGNDFYTLTLK
-115 RFNNRIHHYKLYY
+115 FDDKIHHYKLYY
-128 DGTYYLKDKRYETV
+128 DGTHYIGAKRYDTI
-142 YDLVADGLIIRHMEL
+142 YDLVADGLITCHMEL
-157 KAHHILDMINSE
+157 KAHHIVEMINS
-169 QHRTRY
+169 RASY
-175 TESPYV
+175 PESPYV
-181 TLNRRKLNTLS
+181 TLNKRKLNTLS
-192 QIKQNSNRSSPINN
+192 RMQQASNNTSPIIT
-206 KTETQN
+206 KTENVSST
-212 IELDVEPKKPMLD
+212 EVDGMKKPPFD
-225 LTPTLEDNPLIIK
+225 LTPSIEDNPLVMK
-238 YSKCHSFKVHTFKGL
+238 YSKSHSFKVHTFKGL

-310 LNAHAS
+310 LNAHSS
-316 TLPFVVR
+316 TLPFVVK
-323 KCVIEIE
+323 KCVNEIE
-330 SRGMDSEGIYRVSGF
+330 DRGMDSEGIYRVSGF

-353 MAFDKDGEA
+353 MAFDRDGEA
-362 TDLSVYS
+362 ADLSVYS

-390 TYEVHPKLVEA
+390 TYEVHPKLVQA
-401 IQVKTTAAQ
+401 IQMKSQAQQIAA
-410 ITMLRQCLDMLP
+410 LRECLDSLP

-437 RVTQQAEVNK
+437 RVSQQADVNK

-473 EIRALQALIENCPQ
+473 EIRALQVLIENCPQ
-487 IYYGNK
+487 IYYGSK

>member
-1 MMMNDDLKKRTGYAR
+1 MENLKNIWKPELYR
-16 ILSALQLTRL
+16 IQ
-26 ESPYSKSP
+26 
-34 VKSPV
+34 
-39 KSLGN
+39 
-44 IQRNALRF
+44 
-52 SLEAPIPKII
+52 LEAPIPKRIT
-62 VCENC
+62 CENC
-67 PDKPEF
+67 PDRPEF
-73 YGKEYHGLLGHKE
+73 YGKEYHGILGHKE
-86 ATVLLENEPNGAFLI
+86 ASSLLENEPNGAFLI
-101 RRGNPYNDFYTLTW
+101 RKGNEHNDFYTLTW
-115 RFNNRIHHYKLYY
+115 RFNDKIHHYKLYY
-128 DGTYYLKDKRYETV
+128 DGTHYIKDKRYDTI
-142 YDLVADGLIIRHMEL
+142 YDLVADGLITCHMEI
-157 KAHHILDMINSE
+157 KAHHILEMINS
-169 QHRTRY
+169 RTSY
-175 TESPYV
+175 TDSPYV
-181 TLNRRKLNTLS
+181 TLNRRKMNTLS
-192 QIKQNSNRSSPINN
+192 QIHQASNRSSPVNTKLESKIKPDLTIK
-206 KTETQN
+206 KTC
-212 IELDVEPKKPMLD
+212 D
-225 LTPTLEDNPLIIK
+225 LTPTVEDNSLLYK
-238 YSKCHSFKVHTFKGL
+238 YSKSHSFKVHTFKGL

-284 SERVPNHCV
+284 SERVPNHCL

-310 LNAHAS
+310 LNAHSS

-323 KCVIEIE
+323 KCVNEIE
-330 SRGMDSEGIYRVSGF
+330 ARGMDSEGIYRVSGF

-362 TDLSVYS
+362 TDLSVFS
-369 NINVV
+369 NINVI

-390 TYEVHPKLVEA
+390 TYEVHPKLLSA
-401 IQVKTTAAQ
+401 IQTKAAGVQ
-410 ITMLRQCLDMLP
+410 VTMLRECLDSLP

-437 RVTQQAEVNK
+437 RVSQLAEVNK

-473 EIRALQALIENCPQ
+473 EIRALQALIEYCPQ

>member
-1 MMMNDDLKKRTGYAR
+1 MENLKNIWKPELYR
-16 ILSALQLTRL
+16 IQ
-26 ESPYSKSP
+26 
-34 VKSPV
+34 
-39 KSLGN
+39 
-44 IQRNALRF
+44 
-52 SLEAPIPKII
+52 LEAPTPKRLI
-62 VCENC
+62 CENC
-67 PDKPEF
+67 PDRPEF
-73 YGKEYHGLLGHKE
+73 YGKEYHGIMGHKE
-86 ATVLLENEPNGAFLI
+86 ASLLLENESNGAFLI
-101 RRGNPYNDFYTLTW
+101 RKGNQHNDFFTLTW
-115 RFNNRIHHYKLYY
+115 R
-128 DGTYYLKDKRYETV
+128 
-142 YDLVADGLIIRHMEL
+142 A
-157 KAHHILDMINSE
+157 
-169 QHRTRY
+169 
-175 TESPYV
+175 
-181 TLNRRKLNTLS
+181 
-192 QIKQNSNRSSPINN
+192 SNRSSPIINRL
-206 KTETQN
+206 ETTQS
-212 IELDVEPKKPMLD
+212 DVTVKKMNYD
-225 LTPTLEDNPLIIK
+225 LTPTIEDIPLLYK
-238 YSKCHSFKVHTFKGL
+238 YSKAHTFKVHTFKGL

-284 SERVPNHCV
+284 SERVPNHCL

-310 LNAHAS
+310 LNAHSS
-316 TLPFVVR
+316 TLPFVVK
-323 KCVIEIE
+323 KCVNEIE
-330 SRGMDSEGIYRVSGF
+330 ARGMDSEGIYRVSGF

-369 NINVV
+369 NINVI

-390 TYEVHPKLVEA
+390 TYEVHPKLVSA
-401 IQVKTTAAQ
+401 IQMKTTSVQ
-410 ITMLRQCLDMLP
+410 VTMLRECLDLLP

-437 RVTQQAEVNK
+437 RVSQLAEVNK

-465 PAITDLAF
+465 QAISDLAS
-473 EIRALQALIENCPQ
+473 EIRALQTLIEYCPQ

>member
-1 MMMNDDLKKRTGYAR
+1 MENLKNIWKPELYR
-16 ILSALQLTRL
+16 IQM
-26 ESPYSKSP
+26 
-34 VKSPV
+34 
-39 KSLGN
+39 
-44 IQRNALRF
+44 
-52 SLEAPIPKII
+52 EAPLPKRL
-62 VCENC
+62 VCDNC
-67 PDKPEF
+67 PDRPEF
-73 YGKEYHGLLGHKE
+73 YGKEYHGVMGHKE
-86 ATVLLENEPNGAFLI
+86 ATSLLEEEPNGAFLI
-101 RRGNPYNDFYTLTW
+101 RKGNQYNDFYTLTW
-115 RFNNRIHHYKLYY
+115 RFNDKVHHYKLYY
-128 DGTYYLKDKRYETV
+128 DGTHYIRDKQYETV
-142 YDLVADGLIIRHMEL
+142 YDLVADGLITCHMEL
-157 KAHHILDMINSE
+157 KAHHILEMINS
-169 QHRTRY
+169 QTSY
-175 TESPYV
+175 TDSPYV

-192 QIKQNSNRSSPINN
+192 QIKQNSNRSSPVT
-206 KTETQN
+206 KKKETHK
-212 IELDVEPKKPMLD
+212 IEENDTLKKSAFD
-225 LTPTLEDNPLIIK
+225 LTPTLEDNPLLIK
-238 YSKCHSFKVHTFKGL
+238 YSKTHTFKVHTFKGL

-278 IAHSKC
+278 IAHTKC

-323 KCVIEIE
+323 KCVNEIE
-330 SRGMDSEGIYRVSGF
+330 ARGMDSEGIYRVSGF

-362 TDLSVYS
+362 ADLSVYS

-390 TYEVHPKLVEA
+390 TYEVHPKLVQA
-401 IQVKTTAAQ
+401 IQTKTPASL
-410 ITMLRQCLDMLP
+410 ITLLRECLDSLP

-437 RVTQQAEVNK
+437 KVSQYAEVNK

-473 EIRALQALIENCPQ
+473 EIRALQALIEYCPQ